1 MPAHD
6 SSDPSDSLDP
16 FAGFELVSV
25 YSRADALRDGVLR
38 DITSLA
44 KEAGFSVP
52 TAVTEAVYHNY
63 LDPSPELLAAGQSLT
78 GRTWDVL
85 QVLLFAI
92 AVNPDRSCILFKVLF
107 VLSPGS
113 PPVPIE
119 LKAIIGP
126 GDDARPVLTILLPSE
141 D

>member
-1 MPAHD
+1 MPTH
-6 SSDPSDSLDP
+6 DP

-25 YSRADALRDGVLR
+25 YSRSQAISDQVLF

-44 KEAGFSVP
+44 KEAGFSIP
-52 TAVTEAVYHNY
+52 TAVTEAVYVSC
-63 LDPSPELLAAGQSLT
+63 LDPSPELIAAGQSVT
-78 GRTWDVL
+78 GRTWDTL

-92 AVNPDRSCILFKVLF
+92 AVNPVRSEILFKVLF
-107 VLSPGS
+107 QMAPDAS
-113 PPVPIE
+113 PVPIE

-126 GDDARPVLTILLPSE
+126 GDDDRPVLTILLPNE